1 LQATTD
7 PDTPQ
12 AEGVSFK
19 GYTCTSSIAISSDTY
34 GFTCITDQTFQYFY
48 IEATFNPITK
58 TMTQKKAISMQASDT
73 AQACNTTIMLDA
85 RYIAIACVPKY
96 HGYMNNFTI
105 ITINREKGT
114 MDQDSF
120 YYNEANTFLG
130 RINMSILGDWLLVY
144 DEVDTRLQKTAH
156 SPEGSRILTAGEG
169 ERKAMVYRFPINR
182 EKDDDYF
189 LKVSYMCK
197 DDTQACLS
205 LDFSALY
212 ADEKGLDSEDLF
224 IRSLSSVE
232 SSL

>member
-1 LQATTD
+1 LQSTPD

-12 AEGVSFK
+12 AENVSFK
-19 GYTCTSSIAISSDTY
+19 GYTCTSSLAISPNTY
-34 GFTCITDQTFQYFY
+34 GFTCITDQTFQYYY

-58 TMTQKKAISMQASDT
+58 TMTQKKAISMQASDI
-73 AQACNTTIMLDA
+73 AQACNTTIRLDA
-85 RYIAIACVPKY
+85 RFIAIACLPKN
-96 HGYMNNFTI
+96 HGHLSVFII

-130 RINMSILGDWLLVY
+130 RINLSILGDWLLVY
-144 DEVDTRLQKTAH
+144 DEVDPRLQKTAH
-156 SPEGSRILTAGEG
+156 SPDGNRILAAAGG
-169 ERKAMVYRFPINR
+169 QRKAVVYRFPIDR

-189 LKVSYMCK
+189 VKVSYRCK

-205 LDFSALY
+205 LDFSGLY

>member
-1 LQATTD
+1 LQSTPD

-12 AEGVSFK
+12 AENVSFK
-19 GYTCTSSIAISSDTY
+19 GYTCTSSLAISPNTY
-34 GFTCITDQTFQYFY
+34 GFTCITDQTFQYYY

-58 TMTQKKAISMQASDT
+58 TMTQKKAISMQASDI
-73 AQACNTTIMLDA
+73 AQACNTTIRLDA
-85 RYIAIACVPKY
+85 RFIAIACLPKN
-96 HGYMNNFTI
+96 HGHLSVFII

-130 RINMSILGDWLLVY
+130 RINLSILGDWLLVY
-144 DEVDTRLQKTAH
+144 DEVDPRLQKTAH
-156 SPEGSRILTAGEG
+156 SPDGSRILAAAGG
-169 ERKAMVYRFPINR
+169 QRKAVVYRFPIDR

-189 LKVSYMCK
+189 VKVSYRCK

-205 LDFSALY
+205 LDFSGLY